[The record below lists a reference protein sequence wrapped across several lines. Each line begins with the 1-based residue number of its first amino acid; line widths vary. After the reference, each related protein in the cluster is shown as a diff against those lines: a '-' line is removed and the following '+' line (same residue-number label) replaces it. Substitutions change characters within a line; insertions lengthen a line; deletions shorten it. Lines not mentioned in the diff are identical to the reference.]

1 MGASQERERGKKNFF
16 LRVRVH
22 CKEKN
27 LFQDNKVVGPQKSRT
42 KIEARPEMLLLS
54 LPDIVTSF

>member
-1 MGASQERERGKKNFF
+1 MGASQERERKEKTFFFMYACTVKK
-16 LRVRVH
+16 
-22 CKEKN
+22 KN